1 MVVMLIVLVGL
12 GTIAGLTVISVQG
25 GSATT
30 NTHRFNA
37 MALYAAESGVAV
49 TMDYLRSNVRY
60 KNPLP
65 PPPPPPAPPPLI
77 PYDPGRFTDWM
88 TVNNT
93 TPAVLPIPGNG
104 VPSGAAGNLLSND
117 QRGWYEVVLVNN
129 ESDDPGMSDGKDWD
143 GRAVIQSTGH
153 GPNGA
158 VAKIEVEIYCVCNL
172 ATTDRR
178 LVLLSWRELL

>member
-49 TMDYLRSNVRY
+49 TMDWMRNNAGYNHPTIPLGSRRFSPWVNRY
-60 KNPLP
+60 NASPVL
-65 PPPPPPAPPPLI
+65 AP
-77 PYDPGRFTDWM
+77 
-88 TVNNT
+88 V
-93 TPAVLPIPGNG
+93 PGNA
-104 VPSGAAGNLLSND
+104 VPSGGAGNLLSTD
-117 QRGWYEVVLVNN
+117 QRGWYEVVLLNN
-129 ESDDPGMSDGKDWD
+129 ESDEGLPEFGGYDTDGVV
-143 GRAVIQSTGH
+143 VIQATGH

-158 VAKIEVEIYCVCNL
+158 VAKLEVEVYCECAVTPP
-172 ATTDRR
+172 AAPPPRK
-178 LVLLSWRELL
+178 LVLLGWRELL

>member
-49 TMDYLRSNVRY
+49 TMDYLRSNVKYRI
-60 KNPLP
+60 P
-65 PPPPPPAPPPLI
+65 PPPPFPVPPG
-77 PYDPGRFTDWM
+77 YPGRFTEWM
-88 TVNNT
+88 SANNG

-104 VPSGAAGNLLSND
+104 VPSGSPGNLLSND
-117 QRGWYEVVLVNN
+117 QRGWYEVVLLNN
-129 ESDDPGMSDGKDWD
+129 ESDDPGFVNGTDED

-158 VAKIEVEIYCVCNL
+158 VAKIEVEVFCYCNL
-172 ATTDRR
+172 PTTDRR